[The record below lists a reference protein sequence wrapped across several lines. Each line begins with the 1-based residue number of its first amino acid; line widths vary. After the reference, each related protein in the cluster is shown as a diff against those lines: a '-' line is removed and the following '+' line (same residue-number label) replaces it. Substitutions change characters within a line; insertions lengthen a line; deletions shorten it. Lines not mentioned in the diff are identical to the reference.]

1 MHEEWE
7 IRSLLS
13 EETLEK
19 AWRTLRRRLGVRWEC
34 LGDEQIELLRE
45 RLREIRFESHE
56 EEYIE
61 PQ

>member
-45 RLREIRFESHE
+45 RSREIRFESHE